1 MEYVGGDTENTVVS
15 GFKYR
20 GLVGRA
26 NDKNKNKNIR
36 AEIDISVSLTLA
48 RTYNYGL

>member
-36 AEIDISVSLTLA
+36 AETDISVSLTLA